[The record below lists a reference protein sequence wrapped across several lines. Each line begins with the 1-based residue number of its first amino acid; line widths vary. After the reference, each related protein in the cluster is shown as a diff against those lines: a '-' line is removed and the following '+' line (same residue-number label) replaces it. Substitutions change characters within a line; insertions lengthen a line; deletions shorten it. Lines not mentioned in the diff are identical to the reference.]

1 MSKARDDTRAEYRR
15 KDLAPLVRGKYYK
28 RVMAG
33 SNLVLLQPEIHKA
46 FPSSEAVNKASTPM
60 AAFMHELQPLTAEPK
75 RAAKKRVAA

>member
-1 MSKARDDTRAEYRR
+1 MSKARDDMRAEYRR

-60 AAFMHELQPLTAEPK
+60 AAA
-75 RAAKKRVAA
+75 